1 MYAELKRL
9 EQQIAYDAEEVE
21 LKHQLAWAKVHISEK
36 ESAALLQRI
45 AKKNEVMTMRLLI
58 LSGEGNWGGMVPNV
72 LSCFS
77 LET

>member
-45 AKKNEVMTMRLLI
+45 AKKNEVMTMKLLT
-58 LSGEGNWGGMVPNV
+58 LSGEGNGGGMVPNV